1 MVEVIEMTVT
11 MKTKNQITIPKKI
24 TDVLGLEEGSMFRI
38 EISGNRIELI
48 PLEVSERVFT
58 EAEYEKLEFL
68 ARKERGK
75 EKKVTKKFI
84 TDIKKAI

>member
-1 MVEVIEMTVT
+1 MTVT

-24 TDVLGLEEGSMFRI
+24 TNVLGLGEGTMFRI
-38 EISGNRIELI
+38 GISGNRIELI

-58 EAEYEKLEFL
+58 KAEYEKLELL
-68 ARKERGK
+68 AKKERGK

-84 TDIKKAI
+84 RDLEKTG